1 MENKNV
7 LRRMFGF
14 LVDKVLILLFFII
27 VVVSI
32 SPYWAPGALGTYSAI
47 LDF

>member
-14 LVDKVLILLFFII
+14 LVDKGGCKLNC
-27 VVVSI
+27 VSKEKK
-32 SPYWAPGALGTYSAI
+32 
-47 LDF
+47 